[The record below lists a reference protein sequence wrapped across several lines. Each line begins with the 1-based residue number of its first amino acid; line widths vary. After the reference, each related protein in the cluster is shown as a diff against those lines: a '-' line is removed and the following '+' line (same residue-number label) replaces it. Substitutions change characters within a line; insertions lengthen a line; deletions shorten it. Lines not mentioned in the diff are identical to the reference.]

1 MYNLLDLKS
10 EDKRTKEID
19 EAKKEEI
26 LSIYDDFFLFNSR
39 YIAVLELKN
48 ILKDSLYYVGSNFF
62 IKKGK
67 VCIYKG
73 GIVVSSK
80 ENLID
85 YLLKVI
91 RENDSRSIF
100 IIPKNDK
107 NMLLLLDNEGSLI
120 LKKKS
125 L

>member
-10 EDKRTKEID
+10 EEKLTKEID
-19 EAKKEEI
+19 ETKKEEI
-26 LSIYDDFFLFNSR
+26 LSIYDDFFIFNSR
-39 YIAVLELKN
+39 YIDVLELKD

-73 GIVVSSK
+73 VMVVSSK

-85 YLLKVI
+85 YLLKII

-100 IIPKNDK
+100 VIPKNDK
-107 NMLLLLDNEGSLI
+107 NMLLLLDDEGGLI
-120 LKKKS
+120 VKKKS